1 MKELLIKMDEA
12 VFEELKSS
20 LMSKM
25 MGDGC
30 FGIETEL
37 IKGIIKKM
45 INNEAEM
52 TVSFKKT
59 R

>member
-1 MKELLIKMDEA
+1 MKELLIKIDDD
-12 VFEELKSS
+12 VFEELKST
-20 LMSKM
+20 LYSKM

-45 INNEAEM
+45 SGNEAEM
-52 TVSFKKT
+52 TVSFKKG